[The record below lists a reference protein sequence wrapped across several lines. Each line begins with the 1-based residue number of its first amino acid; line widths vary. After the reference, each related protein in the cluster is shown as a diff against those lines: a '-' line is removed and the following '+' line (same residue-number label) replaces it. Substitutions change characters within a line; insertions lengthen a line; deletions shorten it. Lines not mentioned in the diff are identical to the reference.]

1 MIALALW
8 SLAGLLAMYL
18 VVIVVLIAIGRRGS
32 VRALA
37 GFVPDCLV
45 LFARLVRDPR
55 VPRSQKWLL
64 AAVLGYLAMPFDLIP
79 DFIPVAGQLDD
90 VAVVALALR
99 RLIRRSGP
107 ALVREHW
114 SGPEPS
120 LGLLLRFA
128 GRDV

>member
-1 MIALALW
+1 VTTLLLW
-8 SLAGLLAMYL
+8 SLAAVIALYLLAIL
-18 VVIVVLIAIGRRGS
+18 VLIAVGRRGS

-55 VPRSQKWLL
+55 VPRSQRWLMFG
-64 AAVLGYLAMPFDLIP
+64 VLGYLAMPFDLIP

-99 RLIRRSGP
+99 RLVRRSG
-107 ALVREHW
+107 ASLVREHW
-114 SGPEPS
+114 SGPESS
-120 LGLLLRFA
+120 LSFLLRFA
-128 GRDV
+128 GSGA

>member
-1 MIALALW
+1 MTALVLCSLVGLFAIYLGVIIGLIAL
-8 SLAGLLAMYL
+8 
-18 VVIVVLIAIGRRGS
+18 GRRGS

-45 LFARLVRDPR
+45 LFARLMRDSR
-55 VPRSQKWLL
+55 VPPSQKWLL
-64 AAVLGYLAMPFDLIP
+64 AGVLGYLAMPFDVIP

-99 RLIRRSGP
+99 RLVRRSGS

-114 SGPEPS
+114 SGPEDS
-120 LGLLLRFA
+120 LAFLLRFA

>member
-1 MIALALW
+1 VITLFLW
-8 SLAGLLAMYL
+8 SLAGLLALYIAA
-18 VVIVVLIAIGRRGS
+18 IVVLIAMGRRGS

-45 LFARLVRDPR
+45 LFGRLVRDPR
-55 VPRSQKWLL
+55 VSRSQKWLL
-64 AAVLGYLAMPFDLIP
+64 AGVLGYLAMPFDLIP

-99 RLIRRSGP
+99 RLVRRSGP

-114 SGPEPS
+114 SGPENS
-120 LGLLLRFA
+120 LGFLMRCA
-128 GRDV
+128 GGDV